1 MSKRVGVILSG
12 CGVFDGSEIHEAVAT
27 LVALDRHGLEAVCL
41 APDIDQMHVVNHLS
55 GQVMEGEKRNVLV
68 EAARIARGRVSPLTA
83 ESVKDLAALILPGGF
98 GAVKNLSDY
107 AVSGVDMQVN
117 GEVRAA
123 LQEAHRA
130 GKPIAALC
138 ISPVILARIFG
149 KESPRLTVGAAG
161 ADAENLEE
169 MGACHQVTE
178 HEQVV
183 VDERL
188 NLITGPCYMLE
199 STIGQIFR
207 GAEAVVARLARLLQ
221 EVRCQSG

>member
-1 MSKRVGVILSG
+1 MSQRVGVILSG

-55 GQVMEGEKRNVLV
+55 GQVMEGENRNVLV
-68 EAARIARGRVSPLTA
+68 EAARIARGHVSPLTA
-83 ESVKDLAALILPGGF
+83 ESVKDLSALILPGGF
-98 GAVKNLSDY
+98 GAAKNLSDY
-107 AVSGVDMQVN
+107 AVSGAEMKVN
-117 GEVRAA
+117 GKVQSA

-149 KESPRLTVGAAG
+149 KESPTLTVGAEG
-161 ADAENLEE
+161 ADAENLEAI
-169 MGACHQVTE
+169 GARHQVTE

-183 VDERL
+183 VDEQL
-188 NLITGPCYMLE
+188 KLITGPCYMLE

-207 GAEAVVARLARLLQ
+207 GADAVVARLARLL
-221 EVRCQSG
+221 